1 MATASSTR
9 VARPAVRLG
18 RLAAW
23 RRALPVLAVVVGVAT
38 AMWLLYDPWFLNY
51 DARYAL
57 LWAQDAA
64 RGFLPEYRADFAPT
78 PHPLQTAASALALPF
93 GDGGQVVVVW
103 AVLLSFGA
111 LVWLTFRLG
120 TVLFGAWAGAVAAL
134 VVLTRPAIQR
144 DVVLAYQ
151 DVPFAALVVAAVL
164 LEARRRRRGAPVL
177 VLLAVAGLLRPE
189 AWVLAGLYALYL
201 WPGATARARAG
212 WLALAA
218 LAPVVWAV
226 TDWIVTGDPLHSLH
240 GTAALAIENERRRTL
255 GEVPRWTAQYLA
267 FTLREPL
274 VLGVPIGLAFAWR
287 HRRREAV
294 LPLAVVAV
302 MLAVF
307 AIGPLFGLPLIGR
320 YVRTPAVLLALF
332 YGLAVFGWRLLPP
345 GRARRG
351 WLVAG
356 VLALGLSVVFLPRQA
371 TMLASL
377 EDRLDRSGQF
387 YGDLRDAAQA
397 PPVRAAFAACAPLS
411 VADHRPLPYVRD
423 WLDGPPGSVGT
434 VEDGASPLGRVLLVP
449 RRTRVPRRAYGPDFP
464 RVTPPAAYR
473 TVYVNRSWR
482 VLAAP
487 GCGAA

>member
-1 MATASSTR
+1 
-9 VARPAVRLG
+9 
-18 RLAAW
+18 
-23 RRALPVLAVVVGVAT
+23 
-38 AMWLLYDPWFLNY
+38 
-51 DARYAL
+51 
-57 LWAQDAA
+57 
-64 RGFLPEYRADFAPT
+64 
-78 PHPLQTAASALALPF
+78 
-93 GDGGQVVVVW
+93 
-103 AVLLSFGA
+103 
-111 LVWLTFRLG
+111 
-120 TVLFGAWAGAVAAL
+120 
-134 VVLTRPAIQR
+134 
-144 DVVLAYQ
+144 
-151 DVPFAALVVAAVL
+151 
-164 LEARRRRRGAPVL
+164 
-177 VLLAVAGLLRPE
+177 
-189 AWVLAGLYALYL
+189 
-201 WPGATARARAG
+201 
-212 WLALAA
+212 
-218 LAPVVWAV
+218 VVWAV